1 MQLDKLTVNVRPI
14 SADEAIDLGLN
25 VARAWYWDLWLLWW
39 HRAKVLVLVLVIMLA
54 RDFYNDEFSS
64 GKLAIWFAMFY
75 FCRPY
80 CEITMLLYLSR
91 KLFDKNH
98 TPNDAKHID
107 IGTGQSLKA
116 NFKARFSHKSH
127 MVLSVYL
134 LEDQQGKA
142 LSERLRALS
151 RGSGNA
157 MMRHSSVFWALEQ
170 LLVLGAF
177 VLVMELLSN
186 SYLGESMTQWFER
199 FDTLPV
205 WLVALFMAVYLL
217 CVSMLS
223 PFFVASG
230 FVCYVCRRSL
240 LEGWDIE
247 LSFRKL
253 RARFD
258 EQTINKWKK
267 MS

>member
-14 SADEAIDLGLN
+14 NADEAIDLGLN

-39 HRAKVLVLVLVIMLA
+39 YRARFLVLALVMILA
-54 RDFYNDEFSS
+54 KDFYHDEFS
-64 GKLAIWFAMFY
+64 GRLLFIWFAIFY

-91 KLFDKNH
+91 KLFDNNH
-98 TPNDAKHID
+98 TPNDTKQID
-107 IGTGQSLKA
+107 VGLGQALKA

-127 MVLSVYL
+127 MVLAVYL
-134 LEDQQGKA
+134 LENQQGKA
-142 LSERLRALS
+142 LSERLRVLS
-151 RGSGNA
+151 RGGGNA
-157 MMRHSSVFWALEQ
+157 IMRHSSVFWVVEQ
-170 LLVLGAF
+170 LLVLGAS
-177 VLVMELLSN
+177 VLVVELLSN
-186 SYLGESMTQWFER
+186 SYIDEGMAHWFER
-199 FDTLPV
+199 FDTLPI
-205 WLVALFMAVYLL
+205 WLVALFMAIYLL

-230 FVCYVCRRSL
+230 FAWYVCRRSL

-258 EQTINKWKK
+258 EQTANKWKK